1 MKKAKQVISI
11 IATALAFV
19 LVLSSCFG
27 EVPPAS
33 EPDYPANSPT
43 IEQPVGEVPPSLSEE
58 QDEDSSGDTETPSSR
73 DDQLE
78 VTVPPADEELSVT
91 LPPEESFFEVHYIDV
106 GQGDCSLILCDGYAM
121 LIDGGEASESS
132 KVYAYLKANEISHLD
147 YIIATH
153 AHSDHI
159 GGLSGALNFATV
171 GAALC
176 PVTEYDSKTFTSFVK
191 YLGKQNVTITVPS
204 AGDSFEL
211 GSAQVYIL
219 GPQRDYD
226 DPNDIS
232 IVMKVVYGNTS
243 FLFTGDAE
251 RTAEADILDAGYDL
265 SATVLKVGHHG
276 SDTSTSYP
284 FLREIMP
291 EYAVIQVGVDNS
303 YGHPTDNTLSRL
315 RDADVKVY
323 RNDMQGTIICTSD
336 GQTVS
341 FSTERNANAD
351 TLIAPGQQTIT
362 TPAQGSADNQHASTG
377 EENSTGTDYVGNKN
391 SMKFHYAWCKSVE
404 QMKESNKY
412 YYKGTR
418 NEMISQG
425 YDPCG
430 NCNP

>member
-1 MKKAKQVISI
+1 MKKTTYSISI
-11 IATALAFV
+11 VATVLALIF
-19 LVLSSCFG
+19 LLSSCSG
-27 EVPPAS
+27 EVPPVM
-33 EPDYPANSPT
+33 EQDTPTVSPSLELPVIVPPT
-43 IEQPVGEVPPSLSEE
+43 SSDAPGGEDRSTEDDLTGIIPPNETVSPIEEQPI
-58 QDEDSSGDTETPSSR
+58 TTI
-73 DDQLE
+73 
-78 VTVPPADEELSVT
+78 
-91 LPPEESFFEVHYIDV
+91 PPEDTYFEVHYIDV
-106 GQGDCSLILCDGYAM
+106 GQGDCSLIICDGEAM

-132 KVYAYLKANEISHLD
+132 KIYSYLKAQGIDHLE
-147 YIIATH
+147 YIVATH
-153 AHSDHI
+153 AHSDHV

-171 GAALC
+171 STALC
-176 PVTEYDSKTFTSFVK
+176 PVTEYDSKTFDSFLK
-191 YLGKQNVTITVPS
+191 YLGKQDVTITVPTV
-204 AGDSFEL
+204 GDSFEL
-211 GSAQVYIL
+211 GSSRVYIL

-226 DPNDIS
+226 DSNDTS
-232 IVMKVVYGNTS
+232 IVMKIVYGNTS

-291 EYAVIQVGVDNS
+291 EYAVIQVGSDNS

-336 GQTVS
+336 GQTVT
-341 FSTERNANAD
+341 FGTERNADAN
-351 TLIAPGQQTIT
+351 TLIAPGQQTT
-362 TPAQGSADNQHASTG
+362 TLPSQGQGENSQAPNE

-391 SMKFHYAWCKSVE
+391 SKKFHYAWCNSVD

-412 YYKGTR
+412 YYTGTR
-418 NEMISQG
+418 DEMISQG

-430 NCNP
+430 NCTP